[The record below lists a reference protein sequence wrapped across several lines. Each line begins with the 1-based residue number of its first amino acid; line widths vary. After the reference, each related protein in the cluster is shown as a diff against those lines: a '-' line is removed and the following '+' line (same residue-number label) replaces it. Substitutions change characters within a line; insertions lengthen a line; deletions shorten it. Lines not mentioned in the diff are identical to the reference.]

1 VCVFPSPAPEFDR
14 ERVAGSGRRVSR
26 MTRETSGD
34 CNVAREAPGWLAARL
49 RSKPT
54 HPNAPAARARPGTIA
69 LFLVVASLSFA
80 HLVVRALANHSLTCP
95 PQSQGDQVDYDCIGI
110 SLAKFGS
117 FRPDYRDADFL
128 RPYIEQGCGQD
139 HSGLLAGRTMFGSH
153 PSPSLSCYRPPLL
166 PLLMALSN
174 RLFGRQFWAVRVL
187 NTLFMSVA
195 IALTSLA
202 AYRLLGL
209 WPATTCAVLMNL
221 DERIVRFSTDIL
233 TESLCTLFVA
243 TILTLFVFGVGR
255 NRARQMAA
263 LGVAMGL
270 AILTRSL
277 LVLWAPCLGI
287 LIAWLGRQRGDGMDS
302 VLTDV
307 SIFALTT
314 LAVISP
320 WVFRNVMVLG
330 PSLPLGSQGWI
341 EMPAAYSDRAASQGG
356 IWYNLHHRGFYEP
369 IYRDSI
375 RNGADHE
382 RAMALHGRAE
392 TLRWM
397 WSHGATLPALFAR
410 RIWSEL
416 APPSA
421 SKAALL
427 FLSLFGLLMILDQP
441 IARVM
446 MGLHLANL
454 TAIGLTWSV
463 GGRFLV
469 PVLPVIFLG
478 AVVGLWAMASAFLE
492 CRPEIQAAMGWD
504 QASAI
509 DAPTRPPN
517 RSA

>member
-1 VCVFPSPAPEFDR
+1 
-14 ERVAGSGRRVSR
+14 
-26 MTRETSGD
+26 
-34 CNVAREAPGWLAARL
+34 L
-49 RSKPT
+49 
-54 HPNAPAARARPGTIA
+54 A
-69 LFLVVASLSFA
+69 LFLVVCSLSFG
-80 HLVVRALANHSLTCP
+80 HLVVRALASHNLTSP
-95 PQSQGDQVDYDCIGI
+95 PQSLGDQVDYDCIGV
-110 SLAKFGS
+110 SLAKFGC

-128 RPYIEQGCGQD
+128 RPFAEQGCGQD
-139 HSGLLAGRTMFGSH
+139 HSGLLAGRTMFGHH
-153 PSPSLSCYRPPLL
+153 PSPRFSCYRPPLL
-166 PLLMALSN
+166 PVLMALSN

-187 NTLFMSVA
+187 NALFMSLAV
-195 IALTSLA
+195 ALTSLA
-202 AYRLLGL
+202 AYRLLSL
-209 WPATTCAVLMNL
+209 WPAMICAVLMNL
-221 DERIVRFSTDIL
+221 DERLVRFSTDIL

-243 TILTLFVFGVGR
+243 TILTLFVFRVGR
-255 NRARQMAA
+255 NRARQMSA

-287 LIAWLGRQRGDGMDS
+287 LIVWLGRQRGDGMS
-302 VLTDV
+302 TVLTDV
-307 SIFALTT
+307 SIFAITT

-320 WVFRNVMVLG
+320 WVFRNLMILG

-341 EMPAAYSDRAASQGG
+341 ELPAAYSDRAVSQDG

-369 IYRDSI
+369 IYRHSI
-375 RNGADHE
+375 RNGADYE

-397 WSHGATLPALFAR
+397 RNHVATLPALFAR

-416 APPSA
+416 APPST

-427 FLSLFGLLMILDQP
+427 FLSLFGLLLILDQP

-446 MGLHLANL
+446 IGLHLANF

-478 AVVGLWAMASAFLE
+478 AVVGLWAMATACLR
-492 CRPEIQAAMGWD
+492 CRPVIQAAMGWD
-504 QASAI
+504 RSAAM
-509 DAPTRPPN
+509 DDPTRPPN